1 MAPRKKRNAE
11 PIQNGANPGN
21 GEGSSTASTPTP
33 ALRTTRRSLRAPST
47 SNSIDS
53 KASTSKNATKS
64 AKLKTE
70 ESSQDMNMDMDHN
83 MNDDDFVRAPTPNQ
97 RRTVNSVTNKKSSE
111 SVKKEEE
118 HDNVKLEQVKEEED
132 RAEFGNYEA
141 TDYEDTKPNQDSG
154 DDESE
159 DEEWEEVNVSASVE
173 QDLEEPEDED
183 DEEISGPWQY
193 NAVEIV
199 FDKPLEE
206 IKKTP
211 NRGVTKEERMIRVLI
226 HQTHLL
232 CLIASSLRRNGWI
245 THPKFS
251 SVALS
256 LVPSH
261 IAEPVQAKHDNP
273 VREVNALNVLA
284 IWWKDSFVVTGP
296 GIQKLE
302 YADVDVVGFEAAMP
316 VNNGEYFKKRKSL
329 QRKLLNRSGSSD
341 VSAQLFTGI
350 CRSLGLKARLVE
362 SLQACSFKVTIPK
375 DETDTATNA
384 ESSTS
389 ASKQSNAARKGKR
402 KKIEKEI
409 DEGDTTRGSRVVI
422 ATPHRMLKKPSTKVP
437 PNNKLAVI

>member
-1 MAPRKKRNAE
+1 M
-11 PIQNGANPGN
+11 
-21 GEGSSTASTPTP
+21 
-33 ALRTTRRSLRAPST
+33 
-47 SNSIDS
+47 
-53 KASTSKNATKS
+53 
-64 AKLKTE
+64 
-70 ESSQDMNMDMDHN
+70 
-83 MNDDDFVRAPTPNQ
+83 
-97 RRTVNSVTNKKSSE
+97 
-111 SVKKEEE
+111 
-118 HDNVKLEQVKEEED
+118 
-132 RAEFGNYEA
+132 
-141 TDYEDTKPNQDSG
+141 
-154 DDESE
+154 
-159 DEEWEEVNVSASVE
+159 E

-206 IKKTP
+206 IKKYAVQSVLVSTLLASTRRSSLTLALSLHIRTP

-302 YADVDVVGFEAAMP
+302 YADVDVVGFE
-316 VNNGEYFKKRKSL
+316 VI
-329 QRKLLNRSGSSD
+329 D
-341 VSAQLFTGI
+341 
-350 CRSLGLKARLVE
+350 
-362 SLQACSFKVTIPK
+362 
-375 DETDTATNA
+375 
-384 ESSTS
+384 
-389 ASKQSNAARKGKR
+389 
-402 KKIEKEI
+402 KISI
-409 DEGDTTRGSRVVI
+409 AVVF
-422 ATPHRMLKKPSTKVP
+422 
-437 PNNKLAVI
+437 